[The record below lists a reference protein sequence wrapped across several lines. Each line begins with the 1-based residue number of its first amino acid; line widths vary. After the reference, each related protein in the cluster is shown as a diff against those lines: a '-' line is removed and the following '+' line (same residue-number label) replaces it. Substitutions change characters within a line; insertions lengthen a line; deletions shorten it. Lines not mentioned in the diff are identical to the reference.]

1 MCENQATFPGLIYE
15 TYFIALQMPQYVIS
29 YDERVFQPDL
39 HVRYP
44 HLSCPTSDSVK
55 TYLWPALR
63 EGKDGPCVHKAVIVT

>member
-1 MCENQATFPGLIYE
+1 
-15 TYFIALQMPQYVIS
+15 MPQYVIS

-44 HLSCPTSDSVK
+44 HLSCPTADSVK